1 MIKRSKVAIAIALAA
16 PFAIATAGN
25 SKAAPMLSSAAALKA
40 ASSSVVT
47 DVQYY
52 YVPYTYYPAYKY
64 GGYTYWYPRP
74 SGYY

>member
-47 DVQYY
+47 DVQY
-52 YVPYTYYPAYKY
+52 
-64 GGYTYWYPRP
+64 
-74 SGYY
+74 